1 MVRVVHTHHSQETQ
15 SIHSASL
22 PTPPSHFLF
31 VLPSPRIPTSTPL
44 QRLPPLPLRLDLI
57 LKREPTRPLIR
68 PRLPTNPPIA
78 TRKQDA
84 PDRHGAE
91 EAAAGDAKAE
101 AQDARVGP
109 QHVGVEGVEA
119 VEEGG
124 DGEGGEGVGRLG
136 VGRVGRCWTGW
147 GSVSEG
153 YGGIMEGERGRTLRQ
168 STRQRYG
175 ACQ

>member
-1 MVRVVHTHHSQETQ
+1 M
-15 SIHSASL
+15 
-22 PTPPSHFLF
+22 
-31 VLPSPRIPTSTPL
+31 
-44 QRLPPLPLRLDLI
+44 
-57 LKREPTRPLIR
+57 
-68 PRLPTNPPIA
+68 
-78 TRKQDA
+78 
-84 PDRHGAE
+84 
-91 EAAAGDAKAE
+91 
-101 AQDARVGP
+101 
-109 QHVGVEGVEA
+109 
-119 VEEGG
+119 EEGG